1 MQIIQGEDGFLRRQD
16 ASTGSATG
24 RPEIIVSLLHIYI
37 YIYYLFIYDY
47 IRIFIYMMYMCIYIY
62 ICVHMYIFIY
72 VYTYYIYIY
81 ISQIEIGTFGSSI
94 QSSPQKDGNIMKSQF
109 QLK

>member
-37 YIYYLFIYDY
+37 LFIYDY
-47 IRIFIYMMYMCIYIY
+47 IRIFIYMMYVYIY

-81 ISQIEIGTFGSSI
+81 
-94 QSSPQKDGNIMKSQF
+94 PKLKSGH
-109 QLK
+109 LVAPSKVLPKKMETS